1 MIFNIIVLLIGAV
14 ILGAGVYYLVREKN
28 DRESLKIYSVISCH
42 RYSHDPKNYYGR
54 MKNGH
59 CFLLR

>member
-28 DRESLKIYSVISCH
+28 DRESLKIYSVISGVGAVIVIAMIL
-42 RYSHDPKNYYGR
+42 KIIMEG
-54 MKNGH
+54 
-59 CFLLR
+59 

>member
-28 DRESLKIYSVISCH
+28 DRESLKIYSVISGAGAVIVIAMIL
-42 RYSHDPKNYYGR
+42 KITMEG
-54 MKNGH
+54 
-59 CFLLR
+59 